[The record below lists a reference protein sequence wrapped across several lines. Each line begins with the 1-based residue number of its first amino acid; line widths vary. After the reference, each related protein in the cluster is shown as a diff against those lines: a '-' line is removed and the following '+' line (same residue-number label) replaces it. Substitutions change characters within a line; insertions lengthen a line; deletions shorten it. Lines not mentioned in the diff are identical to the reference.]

1 MNQIV
6 TLENTGTLQLI
17 AQYKLI
23 WYKREAEIFNEKKIL
38 QKSVGYI
45 TVKSYK
51 IQLFFENGKN
61 IKDYV
66 VLPKSISNVD
76 LYIKENI
83 DMFMV
88 LWMERCKYMKN
99 CVTII
104 AVGKYNNK

>member
-1 MNQIV
+1 MNNQIV
-6 TLENTGTLQLI
+6 TLENTRTLQLI

-23 WYKREAEIFNEKKIL
+23 WYKREAEIFNEND
-38 QKSVGYI
+38 SS
-45 TVKSYK
+45 KSYR
-51 IQLFFENGKN
+51 IQLYFENGKN
-61 IKDYV
+61 IKDYI

-83 DMFMV
+83 DMLMG

>member
-1 MNQIV
+1 MNTQIV

-17 AQYKLI
+17 ARYNLI
-23 WYKREAEIFNEKKIL
+23 WYKREAEIFNEND
-38 QKSVGYI
+38 S
-45 TVKSYK
+45 VKSYK

-83 DMFMV
+83 DMLMS

>member
-1 MNQIV
+1 MNTQIV

-23 WYKREAEIFNEKKIL
+23 WYKRESEIFNEND
-38 QKSVGYI
+38 SS
-45 TVKSYK
+45 KSYK
-51 IQLFFENGKN
+51 IKLFFENGKN

-83 DMFMV
+83 DMFICCYI
-88 LWMERCKYMKN
+88 LQLKYL
-99 CVTII
+99 
-104 AVGKYNNK
+104 

>member
-17 AQYKLI
+17 ARYKLI
-23 WYKREAEIFNEKKIL
+23 WYKREAEIFNEND
-38 QKSVGYI
+38 SS
-45 TVKSYK
+45 KSYK

-76 LYIKENI
+76 LYIKDNI
-83 DMFMV
+83 DMFMG

-99 CVTII
+99 IVTII
-104 AVGKYNNK
+104 AVVKYNNK